1 MGTVLKEKRLS
12 KHKWR
17 YCTVK
22 IEHVALWTSNLEN
35 MKKFYEELF
44 DGKVGSKYVNPK
56 TNFESY
62 FIAFE
67 SGAKLEIM
75 KKPSLLMEKS
85 DSDGQNPG
93 YAHIAFSLGSK
104 EKVDAMTEQL
114 RNKGFQVVSEPRTT
128 GDGCYESCILDPDG
142 NRVEITE

>member
-1 MGTVLKEKRLS
+1 MR
-12 KHKWR
+12 
-17 YCTVK
+17 
-22 IEHVALWTSNLEN
+22 IEHVALWTGKLEN
-35 MKKFYEELF
+35 MKRFYEELF
-44 DGKVGSKYVNPK
+44 GGKVSSKYVNPK